1 MKRTLLTALAVTAVM
16 ISPVAV
22 HADTEATTTTEPST
36 TTTTSV
42 TTTTTTIPSTA
53 ETTTTTEVSGATT
66 QEPTTTIASNPCLS
80 NGYVCGWAM
89 LDDNNNVVNVI
100 VCAYEVCGGGV
111 WDGRRTVLQTRQM
124 EGGNVSGYNGSTYN
138 EASNTFAVGGGYT
151 LVGGSEVGDLIAPST
166 TTTVPSPVS
175 DTTTTVEQTTT
186 TTIAIFASAIF
197 GVDETVSRVSTK
209 KVAAKRRTIASR
221 NVPKRATVKKSVVRK

>member
-36 TTTTSV
+36 TTTT
-42 TTTTTTIPSTA
+42 TTTIPSTA

-66 QEPTTTIASNPCLS
+66 QAPTTTIASNPCLS

-186 TTIAIFASAIF
+186 PTIAIFASAIF

-221 NVPKRATVKKSVVRK
+221 NAPKKATVKKSVVRK